1 MIIDGLGV
9 SIVGMTKGQHP
20 MKRMSIAEQ
29 TLKKQIDLLYHKR
42 ADVLQEIGKLQEQE
56 TVYTSMIFNL
66 ETEQLRLRTIR
77 EANSDLRKPK
87 P

>member
-9 SIVGMTKGQHP
+9 SIVGMTKGQHA

-42 ADVLQEIGKLQEQE
+42 ADVLREISTLQEQE
-56 TVYTSMIFNL
+56 TFYTSMIFDI
-66 ETEQLRLRTIR
+66 ETEQQRLRTIR
-77 EANSDLRKPK
+77 EINSDLRKPK
-87 P
+87 L